1 MVLMPSRRF
10 GGDPFAEMRR
20 LQADM
25 NRMFA
30 EWDGAGPAGLAR
42 EEFPPVNVWVGEHSV
57 AVTAQLPGF
66 AEEDLDLTVR
76 DDSLTLRG
84 SRKPPEVGDRSAW
97 HRRERAYGEFA
108 RIVELPLRVDPQRVE
123 ARFVDGVL
131 TVELQR
137 PEEERPRK
145 IRITAS

>member
-1 MVLMPSRRF
+1 MVLMPTRRF

-25 NRMFA
+25 NRMFS
-30 EWDGAGPAGLAR
+30 EWGGAGPAGAAR
-42 EEFPPVNVWVGEHSV
+42 EDFPPVNVWVGEHSV
-57 AVTAQLPGF
+57 VVTAQLPGF
-66 AEEDLDLTVR
+66 AEDDLDLTVR

-84 SRKPPEVGDRSAW
+84 SRKPPELGETSAW

-108 RIVELPLRVDPQRVE
+108 RVVELPLRVDPQRVE
-123 ARFVDGVL
+123 ARFANGVL
-131 TVELQR
+131 TVELHR
-137 PEEERPRK
+137 PEADRPRK